1 MSLSDAWGMRAYSED
16 LRQRIVRAVED
27 GMPRAEVAHLFRVS
41 ERTIARYLQQQ
52 AATGSLTPARSS
64 GRRRR
69 IVPGDHTRVL
79 SQLADAPDATL
90 TMHCARWEQTTGV
103 RVSAS
108 TWCRMRQRV
117 GWTVK
122 KSR

>member
-1 MSLSDAWGMRAYSED
+1 
-16 LRQRIVRAVED
+16 
-27 GMPRAEVAHLFRVS
+27 MPRAEVAQLFRVS
-41 ERTIARYLQQQ
+41 ERTIARYLRRQ
-52 AATGSLTPARSS
+52 ATTGSLTPTRSP

-69 IVPGDHTRVL
+69 IAPGDHGEVL
-79 SQLADAPDATL
+79 AQLVDAPDATL
-90 TMHCARWEQTTGV
+90 AMHGARWEQATGV

-108 TWCRMRQRV
+108 TWCRMRKRV

>member
-1 MSLSDAWGMRAYSED
+1 MRAYSED
-16 LRQRIVRAVED
+16 LRQRVVQAVED
-27 GMPRAEVAHLFRVS
+27 ERPRAEVARLFRVS
-41 ERTIARYLQQQ
+41 ERTIARYLRQQ
-52 AATGSLTPARSS
+52 AVTGSLTPAISP

-69 IVPGDHTRVL
+69 IVPGDHARML
-79 SQLADAPDATL
+79 AQLADAPDATL
-90 TMHCARWEQTTGV
+90 AMHCARWEQATGV